1 MILIFTSKIVLI
13 LINNVIHT
21 ECFLEIWLK
30 SFVLGTRN
38 WSLNFEQVFHTLPL
52 WWDFVVFM
60 QKQHK
65 TVKSWSILHK
75 NWTFTAD
82 YKVGA
87 VYII

>member
-1 MILIFTSKIVLI
+1 MILIFTSQIVLI

-38 WSLNFEQVFHTLPL
+38 WTLNFEQVFHTLPKYL
-52 WWDFVVFM
+52 GETLFM

-75 NWTFTAD
+75 NGTFTAV

-87 VYII
+87 VCII